1 MSATVSFSST
11 GSLVT
16 TGYYADSNPIN
27 DNRQTKFRV
36 VTRVTVVNG
45 ETVTINHADD
55 YFGLRDVRVINS
67 SGVEVTHTTAT
78 VVSVTRTDSNT
89 TTIVFGAD
97 DAGTYTIIIE
107 Y

>member
-1 MSATVSFSST
+1 MSATVTFSST

-16 TGYYADSNPIN
+16 TGYFADSNPIN

-36 VTRVTVVNG
+36 VTRVTVVNS
-45 ETVTINHADD
+45 ETVTIKHGDD
-55 YFGLRDVRVINS
+55 YFALRDVRVINAA
-67 SGVEVTHTTAT
+67 GVEVTHDTT
-78 VVSVTRTDSNT
+78 VVTSVTRTDSNT
-89 TTIVFGAD
+89 TTIAFGSD